1 MQPARAPEPISEE
14 PPSKA
19 VLWTVRI
26 VLALILLVLILFLR
40 ETDRPWK
47 KGLESLSE
55 AARPGTKHFIVSGL
69 YWAALGNAIVT
80 GVLLLT
86 MPLWLRVRKRAESK
100 ADRPARQAVLRF
112 WIPVALAIVCGAIMG
127 LPRLS
132 LSLWGD
138 EEHTLRTYIM
148 GRFER
153 NDAGEIVEKPNHWQ
167 RSLWAYINP
176 NNHILNTVLARL
188 SLGIW
193 RSTWDG
199 QGLPFNETALR
210 LPGFL
215 AALAGIA
222 MLAYLLRSLGFTRAG
237 IVAAWLCALHPWYLR
252 YATECRGYAYM
263 LLLLPASLLCLLL
276 LWKDP
281 QWRWGLLLGLCEFLL
296 LYAYPGALYA
306 VILAN
311 AAFLAALLMR
321 GGKPD
326 PSWAMRVMPVA
337 RRWLVGSLAGAMVF
351 LQLYAPCIPQL
362 LRYLKARAG
371 VEQPTMGWPWV
382 QDFLSLVLTGTRWSF
397 SQPENSIVVT
407 MADLL
412 QRQGWLW
419 VVLGLAAVAAVLGFV
434 RFIRVGQFATY
445 LAIALAASIAVTFWV
460 AKWGGNFLYYWYLI
474 FALPIVIMFMALGI
488 DQFGGWFVRR
498 GWKSTGLA
506 APTVFLVAYAVLTS
520 PQRHVLRVY
529 PVEAQRESVLRTRPT
544 LTLKREDVDSV
555 LTFGMA
561 RGGSQMMTVP
571 SYDPGAYYVDDA
583 ESLRELMLK
592 ADAENKPLF
601 ANIAMP
607 ALARIAYPEVMNI
620 LDNPS
625 VFQLVKFFDGLED
638 NVTRYIYQYNRGSVQ
653 AYERHQPT
661 P

>member
-1 MQPARAPEPISEE
+1 MQPARASESIVE
-14 PPSKA
+14 ERPSKA
-19 VLWTVRI
+19 ALWTVRI
-26 VLALILLVLILFLR
+26 VLALILLGLILFLR

-55 AARPGTKHFIVSGL
+55 TARPGTKHFIVSGL

-80 GVLLLT
+80 GVLLMT
-86 MPLWLRVRKRAESK
+86 TPWWLRVRKREEK
-100 ADRPARQAVLRF
+100 KPERPSRQAVWGF
-112 WIPVALAIVCGAIMG
+112 WIPVVLAMVCGAILG

-153 NDAGEIVEKPNHWQ
+153 NDAGEIIEKRNDWQ
-167 RSLWAYINP
+167 RSLWGYVNP

-188 SLGIW
+188 SLGVW

-199 QGLPFNETALR
+199 EGLPFSETALR

-222 MLAYLLRSLGFTRAG
+222 MLACLLRTLGFTRAG
-237 IVAAWLCALHPWYLR
+237 VVAAWLCALHPWYLR

-263 LLLLPASLLCLLL
+263 LLLLPAALLCLVR

-281 QWRWGLLLGLCEFLL
+281 RWHWGLLLGLCEFLL
-296 LYAYPGALYA
+296 LYAYPGALY
-306 VILAN
+306 VVVLSN
-311 AAFLAALLMR
+311 GAFLAALLLR
-321 GGKPD
+321 CGKSGSGWWMGLI
-326 PSWAMRVMPVA
+326 PSA
-337 RRWLVGSLAGAMVF
+337 RRWLVGSVAGAMIF

-362 LRYLKARAG
+362 LRYIASDRTEG
-371 VEQPTMGWPWV
+371 RTMDWNWV
-382 QDFLSLVLTGTRWSF
+382 RDFCSLSLTGTLWSF

-407 MADLL
+407 MTDLL

-419 VVLGLAAVAAVLGFV
+419 GVVGLAAAGVALGFL
-434 RFIRVGQFATY
+434 RLIRAGWFAGA
-445 LAIALAASIAVTFWV
+445 LAVALVTSIALTFSI
-460 AKWGGNFLYYWYLI
+460 AKWGGNYLYYWYLI
-474 FALPIVIMFMALGI
+474 FALPVVIMFMALGI
-488 DQFGGWFVRR
+488 EQFGGWFVRR
-498 GWKSTGLA
+498 DWKFTGLA
-506 APTVFLVAYAVLTS
+506 LPAVFLAAYAVLTS
-520 PQRHVLRVY
+520 PQRHVLRAY

-555 LTFGMA
+555 LTFGIA

-571 SYDPGAYYVDDA
+571 SYDPGAYYVDNA

-592 ADAENKPLF
+592 ADAEDKPLF

-607 ALARIAYPEVMNI
+607 ALARIAYPDVMNI
-620 LDNPS
+620 LDDPS

-653 AYERHQPT
+653 AYERHRPI